1 MAKKSAGFKFK
12 YDSDWYSIQ
21 AGEARMSSG
30 NASSIAAMRREYA
43 RMRDVAQKRLAR
55 LEKAYPNVAAVREH
69 PRGFMK
75 TTDLKPADMATALSD
90 LERFLRAKGST
101 VSGQRSIERKT
112 IETFQRQGLGLT
124 PKNYNIAIEIFEEM
138 RKQKIVYGSDKV
150 VELAESMLELDDQQR
165 GNWLDHLSELLPKA
179 SDITEIPELCGMD
192 ADEVLKRLES

>member
-1 MAKKSAGFKFK
+1 MGKKSAGFKFK
-12 YDSDWYSIQ
+12 YDADWYSIQ

-30 NASSIAAMRREYA
+30 NAASIAAMRREYA

-69 PRGFMK
+69 PRGFVK
-75 TTDLKPADMATALSD
+75 TKDLKPADMATALSD

-101 VSGQRSIERKT
+101 VSGQKDIERKT

-124 PKNYNIAIEIFEEM
+124 PKNYNMAISIFEEM

-150 VELAESMLELDDQQR
+150 VELADSMLDLDDQQR
-165 GNWLDHLSELLPKA
+165 GNWFDHLAELLPKA
-179 SDITEIPELCGMD
+179 SDIQEISDVRGLDFDELI
-192 ADEVLKRLES
+192 ERLG